1 MPRTADVAIPLQAGE
16 RADRAYIWRLVA
28 LFCGG
33 WAVIYADRTVLYP
46 LLTVIAREFGLSGV
60 QTGFITATYFTVYVS
75 AQLTSGLLAERF
87 GLKRTLVAFSLV
99 SAVGIAGFGF
109 AAVNYLA
116 LLAVAGLHGAGAGA
130 YYTMAYSITIHT
142 VPNTLRGVAS
152 GMINGGMSLGLAAGL
167 ALAGPLYQATGSWR
181 IPFLILAVPTFLASG
196 LYQGLVRE
204 VRLSA
209 RRTVPLWH
217 LIRDPTLLCM
227 NLSGFCVLYG
237 WWVLLSWGPV
247 FFQTERGVSL
257 TMSGLYTLVIAV
269 TAIPSGLVLGRL
281 SDRIGRKRII
291 LALLPLM
298 ALTLGVVAQV
308 HSRTGMLAV
317 LLAYGLV
324 GKLAW
329 DPVGIAW
336 LGDYMSRTHPE
347 GIGAAVAL
355 FSFTSVL
362 SAVVGPPLT
371 GWIKDLTGSLAGGFY
386 LAAGVTLAAFFLSLR
401 PDDSGRAGTHP

>member
-1 MPRTADVAIPLQAGE
+1 MQRSADVAIPLYAGE
-16 RADRAYIWRLVA
+16 RAEGAYIWRLVA

-46 LLTVIAREFGLSGV
+46 LLTVVAREFDLSGV
-60 QTGFITATYFTVYVS
+60 QTGLITGTYFTLYVS

-87 GLKRTLVAFSLV
+87 GLKRTLVVFSLV

-142 VPNTLRGVAS
+142 VPNTRRGIAS
-152 GMINGGMSLGLAAGL
+152 GVINGGMSLGLAAGL

-181 IPFLILAVPTFLASG
+181 IPFLILAVPTFLASA
-196 LYQGLVRE
+196 LYQGIVRE
-204 VRLSA
+204 VRLTG

-217 LIRDPTLLCM
+217 LIRDPTLFCM

-257 TMSGLYTLVIAV
+257 TMSGLYTLVIAI
-269 TAIPSGLVLGRL
+269 TAIPSGLMLGRL

-298 ALTLGVVAQV
+298 ALTLVAVAQV

-336 LGDYMSRTHPE
+336 LGDYMSRRHPE

-371 GWIKDLTGSLAGGFY
+371 GWIKDLTGSLTGGFY
-386 LAAGVTLAAFFLSLR
+386 LAAGITLVAFFLSLR
-401 PDDSGRAGTHP
+401 PADSGRAGTHP